1 MTLSLLKPPKETWCR
16 GRQLC
21 EFAALC
27 TNSQRCCVA
36 GHGRCRVEG
45 ACVRSPLRVKAERQ
59 PATPV
64 HAALREP
71 YLVKVFGAAVT
82 QPDRPAINSAG
93 GGQYSLDLLQKLI
106 FFSLYNICE
115 VVPAAHRTYCISHSE
130 AFTKVCGIMS
140 VLRKE
145 MEKYRDIDEDEL
157 LMNLSEEE
165 LQRLEDELVELDP
178 DNALLPAGMRQKDQ
192 TKKAPTGTF
201 QRDDLLAHLEK
212 QAKEHPDREDL
223 VPFTGE
229 KRGKAWVPKKMVDP
243 IMENVTLEPEL
254 EEALASATDAELCDI
269 AVILNWWAGTQKWI
283 AVHFGDPSITPPPL
297 LVITPS
303 LPPPLLD
310 HCFGPADTQYF
321 SIPWPWWMGG
331 ASGTHLLVILITILG
346 MHTLMSN
353 QQYYEALASSTIVNK
368 QGLNSVIQ
376 STQYKPV
383 PDEEPNS
390 TDVED
395 TLIRMKRN
403 DPDLVEVN
411 LNNIKNIP
419 IPTLKAYA
427 QALIEN
433 TVVERFSIV
442 GTRSNDP
449 VAFAL
454 AEMLKVNTTLKSLN
468 VESNFITGT
477 GILALI
483 ESLQYNTT
491 LLELKIDNQS
501 QPLGNKVEMEI
512 ASMLEKNTTLLK
524 FGYHFTQQG
533 PRLRGSNAMMN
544 NNDLARVVR
553 SESDG
558 SFTLT
563 LSVPELERAF
573 GKKFKSKTK

>member
-1 MTLSLLKPPKETWCR
+1 
-16 GRQLC
+16 
-21 EFAALC
+21 
-27 TNSQRCCVA
+27 
-36 GHGRCRVEG
+36 
-45 ACVRSPLRVKAERQ
+45 
-59 PATPV
+59 
-64 HAALREP
+64 
-71 YLVKVFGAAVT
+71 
-82 QPDRPAINSAG
+82 
-93 GGQYSLDLLQKLI
+93 
-106 FFSLYNICE
+106 
-115 VVPAAHRTYCISHSE
+115 
-130 AFTKVCGIMS
+130 MS

-165 LQRLEDELVELDP
+165 LRRLEDELEELDP

-229 KRGKAWVPKKMVDP
+229 KRGKAFVPKKMVDP

-269 AVILNWWAGTQKWI
+269 AAQ
-283 AVHFGDPSITPPPL
+283 L
-297 LVITPS
+297 LRSFTY
-303 LPPPLLD
+303 LCCL
-310 HCFGPADTQYF
+310 C
-321 SIPWPWWMGG
+321 
-331 ASGTHLLVILITILG
+331 
-346 MHTLMSN
+346 
-353 QQYYEALASSTIVNK
+353 
-368 QGLNSVIQ
+368 VIQ

-403 DPDLVEVN
+403 DPELVEIN

-433 TVVERFSIV
+433 TAVERLSIV

-544 NNDLARVVR
+544 NNDLGRK
-553 SESDG
+553 
-558 SFTLT
+558 FTNRR
-563 LSVPELERAF
+563 LEGGPILPKCR
-573 GKKFKSKTK
+573 TNV